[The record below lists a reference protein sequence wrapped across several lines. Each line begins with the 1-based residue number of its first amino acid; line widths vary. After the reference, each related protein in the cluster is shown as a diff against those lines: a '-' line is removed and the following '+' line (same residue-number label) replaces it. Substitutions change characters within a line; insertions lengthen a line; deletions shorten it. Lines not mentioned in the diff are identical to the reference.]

1 MIADLKAYPSYKKL
15 DFNWLGELPQHWQLV
30 PVRRF
35 SRVFAGATPSR
46 GVPAYWNNGDIPW
59 LASGDVNLRNIRTA
73 RQFITNEGFKN
84 SSTKWIRPG
93 SLVVALAGQGRTKGM
108 VATVDFSAT
117 CNQSMAVIQP
127 ESEVIDHHY
136 LAYWLES
143 RYLDIRALVGDG
155 LRDGLNLDHVKSIR
169 SPVPPRDE
177 QEAIVRYLNS
187 VTGRLE
193 RTIKAKRQVIALLNE
208 QKQAII
214 SRAVTCGLDQS
225 VALKPS
231 GVPWLG
237 DIPSHWAVRA
247 LKSACVS
254 KALYGANIP
263 AERYVQSG
271 VRFLRTTDI
280 TEAGGLR
287 GSGVQVASQDAA
299 GYLLGDGDFL
309 VSRSGTVGRAFV
321 YQGNH
326 HEPCAYAG
334 YLVRFV
340 LRREVLLPDFV
351 FAFTKTFAFSSFLRS
366 VVIASTI
373 DNVNGEKYGNM
384 PIVIPPLGEQQM
396 ILTQIATQTE
406 PLAASISNLQSEI
419 ELLHEYRIRLVAD
432 VVTGKLDVRAVAA
445 RLPDDVPLGTVGD
458 DTDLAEDLDV
468 ADEEA
473 SA

>member
-193 RTIKAKRQVIALLNE
+193 RTIKAKRKVITLLNE

-214 SRAVTCGLDQS
+214 SRAVTCGLDPS
-225 VALKPS
+225 VSFKPS
-231 GVPWLG
+231 SVVGVAG
-237 DIPSHWAVRA
+237 IPKHWEERRLRTLTAEAITNGVGE
-247 LKSACVS
+247 SAQ
-254 KALYGANIP
+254 AFREDWP
-263 AERYVQSG
+263 RYV
-271 VRFLRTTDI
+271 RITDI
-280 TEAGGLR
+280 GGTFSLRRSTRASLPPALAEKAVLRAGDLLIAAVGATFGKAYVHTELEEAC
-287 GSGVQVASQDAA
+287 
-299 GYLLGDGDFL
+299 F
-309 VSRSGTVGRAFV
+309 
-321 YQGNH
+321 
-326 HEPCAYAG
+326 AG
-334 YLVRFV
+334 YLVRFCPNKTLDPRFAGYWTESKHYWTQ
-340 LRREVLLPDFV
+340 LR
-351 FAFTKTFAFSSFLRS
+351 TN
-366 VVIASTI
+366 VIQSTI
-373 DNVNGEKYGNM
+373 QNFSAARVKRLLAIVP
-384 PIVIPPLGEQQM
+384 PIAEQ
-396 ILTQIATQTE
+396 
-406 PLAASISNLQSEI
+406 ASIVAFLEEETSVFNTAISRLEREI
-419 ELLHEYRIRLVAD
+419 ELLREYRTRLVAD
-432 VVTGKLDVRAVAA
+432 VVTGKMDVREAVAN
-445 RLPDDVPLGTVGD
+445 LPADSMSDSVEL
-458 DTDLAEDLDV
+458 DTELVDEADV
-468 ADEEA
+468 ADEEIA
-473 SA
+473 I

>member
-155 LRDGLNLDHVKSIR
+155 LRDGLNLEHVKSIR

-193 RTIKAKRQVIALLNE
+193 RTIKAKRKVITLLNE
-208 QKQAII
+208 QKRAII
-214 SRAVTCGLDQS
+214 SRAVTCGLDPS
-225 VALKPS
+225 VSFKAS
-231 GVPWLG
+231 SVVGVAG
-237 DIPSHWAVRA
+237 IPKHWEERRLRTLTAEAITNGVGE
-247 LKSACVS
+247 SAQ
-254 KALYGANIP
+254 AFREDWP
-263 AERYVQSG
+263 RYV
-271 VRFLRTTDI
+271 RITDI
-280 TEAGGLR
+280 GDTFSLRRSTRASLPPALAEKAVLRAGDLLIAAVGATFGKAYVHTELEEAC
-287 GSGVQVASQDAA
+287 
-299 GYLLGDGDFL
+299 F
-309 VSRSGTVGRAFV
+309 
-321 YQGNH
+321 
-326 HEPCAYAG
+326 AG
-334 YLVRFV
+334 YLVRFRPNKTLDPRFAGYWTESTHYWTQ
-340 LRREVLLPDFV
+340 LR
-351 FAFTKTFAFSSFLRS
+351 TN
-366 VVIASTI
+366 VIQSTI
-373 DNVNGEKYGNM
+373 QNFSAARVKRLLAIVP
-384 PIVIPPLGEQQM
+384 PIAEQ
-396 ILTQIATQTE
+396 
-406 PLAASISNLQSEI
+406 ASIVAFLEEETSAFNTAISRLEREI
-419 ELLHEYRIRLVAD
+419 ELLREYRTRLVAD
-432 VVTGKLDVRAVAA
+432 VVTGKMDVREAVAN
-445 RLPDDVPLGTVGD
+445 LPADSMSDSVEL
-458 DTDLAEDLDV
+458 DTELVDEADV
-468 ADEEA
+468 ADEEIA
-473 SA
+473 I